1 MPCKTPNQQ
10 PRKTIIREDDFLQQG
25 LDLFNQTSTR
35 SSNSTLT
42 SNPDN
47 LRQLDV
53 ISIIDEVLTILD
65 TDM

>member
-10 PRKTIIREDDFLQQG
+10 LRKTIIRDDDFLQQG

>member
-10 PRKTIIREDDFLQQG
+10 LRKTIICEDDFLQQG

-35 SSNSTLT
+35 SSNSTVT

-53 ISIIDEVLTILD
+53 ISVIDEVLAILD